1 MRCSAVTRLEVRPEK
16 SEVTMVCLVR
26 PEVTMSVVYPLKQAA
41 AKPVAVLSTHQC
53 VLLTRAPLG
62 GGWGANI
69 TPLPDLLDSSKTAA
83 DIDAKLSV
91 PFPPSI

>member
-62 GGWGANI
+62 GGANI
-69 TPLPDLLDSSKTAA
+69 TPLPDFLDSSKTAA
-83 DIDAKLSV
+83 DVDAKLSV
-91 PFPPSI
+91 PSPASI